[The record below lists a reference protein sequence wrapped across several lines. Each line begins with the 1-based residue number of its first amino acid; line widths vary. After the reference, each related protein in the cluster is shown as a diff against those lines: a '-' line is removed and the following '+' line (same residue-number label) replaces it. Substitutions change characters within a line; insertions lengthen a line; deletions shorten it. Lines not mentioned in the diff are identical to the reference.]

1 MVVDEDVLSFD
12 YRVQAAD
19 RDEDGISIPANAMI
33 LNGGT
38 ITAADGT
45 TDADVTHDAVAAD
58 PARKVNGSRATP

>member
-19 RDEDGISIPANAMI
+19 RDEDGIGIPANAMI

-38 ITAADGT
+38 ITATDGT
-45 TDADVTHDAVAAD
+45 TDAHVTHEAVSAD
-58 PARKVNGSRATP
+58 PARKVNGSRVTP